1 MPRGRA
7 RGYDDQREQILA
19 RASKLFARRG
29 YTATSMNEVAEAC
42 GVSKPSL
49 YHYFRDKQQLLLE
62 IAAAH
67 VARLEALV
75 EEVGAET
82 HEPEGRVRRLITA
95 FLEVYAGAQA
105 EHRVLTE
112 DVRFLPPADRRRVLD
127 GERKVVAAFADAIA
141 EARPELRT
149 HELDKPLT
157 MLLFGMMN
165 WMFTWLKPR
174 GELSHAD
181 MAPVVADLFFGGLGA
196 VRAPGEPAHPLSAH
210 AQRRHRMP
218 HPAKLVVAIGLAA
231 AATLVNADI
240 NVGVTVSATGP
251 AASLGIPEKNTI
263 ALMPQTIGGQKV
275 NYIVLD
281 DASDTTTAVAN
292 ASKLITESKVDIVLG
307 STTTPNSLAMIDVAA
322 ESQTPMISMA
332 ASSTIVEPVDAKR
345 RWIFKTPQNDIM
357 MSLAIATHMQL
368 RGIKTV
374 GFIGFNDAYGEG
386 WFREFS
392 KVASVKGL
400 TIVASERY
408 SRTDTSVTGQVL
420 KLVSA
425 KPDAILI
432 AASGTPAVLPQRTL
446 KERGYAGQYYQTH
459 GVANNDFLRVGG
471 KDVEGTY
478 LPAGPVLV
486 AAQLPPNNPVRAS
499 ALDYIA
505 KYEAANGK
513 GSVSTFGAHAWDAGR
528 LMSAAAAVALKTAQ
542 PGTPAFR
549 AALRDALEKVSELH
563 GAHGVFNMSPTD
575 HLGLDQRARVMVKI
589 ENGTWKYQP

>member
-1 MPRGRA
+1 
-7 RGYDDQREQILA
+7 
-19 RASKLFARRG
+19 
-29 YTATSMNEVAEAC
+29 
-42 GVSKPSL
+42 
-49 YHYFRDKQQLLLE
+49 
-62 IAAAH
+62 
-67 VARLEALV
+67 
-75 EEVGAET
+75 
-82 HEPEGRVRRLITA
+82 
-95 FLEVYAGAQA
+95 
-105 EHRVLTE
+105 
-112 DVRFLPPADRRRVLD
+112 
-127 GERKVVAAFADAIA
+127 
-141 EARPELRT
+141 
-149 HELDKPLT
+149 
-157 MLLFGMMN
+157 
-165 WMFTWLKPR
+165 
-174 GELSHAD
+174 
-181 MAPVVADLFFGGLGA
+181 
-196 VRAPGEPAHPLSAH
+196 
-210 AQRRHRMP
+210 MP
-218 HPAKLVVAIGLAA
+218 HPAKLAVAIGLAA
-231 AATLVNADI
+231 AASLVQADI

-292 ASKLITESKVDIVLG
+292 TRKLITESKVDIVLG
-307 STTTPNSLAMIDVAA
+307 STTSPNSLAMIDVAA

-332 ASSTIVEPVDAKR
+332 ASSTIVEPVDAKK

-357 MSLAIATHMQL
+357 MSLAIATHMQF

-425 KPDAILI
+425 KPDAILV

-486 AAQLPPNNPVRAS
+486 ASQLPPNNPVRAS

-505 KYEAANGK
+505 KYEAAHGK
-513 GSVSTFGAHAWDAGR
+513 GSISTFGAHAWDAGR

-549 AALRDALEKVSELH
+549 AALRDALEKVTELH